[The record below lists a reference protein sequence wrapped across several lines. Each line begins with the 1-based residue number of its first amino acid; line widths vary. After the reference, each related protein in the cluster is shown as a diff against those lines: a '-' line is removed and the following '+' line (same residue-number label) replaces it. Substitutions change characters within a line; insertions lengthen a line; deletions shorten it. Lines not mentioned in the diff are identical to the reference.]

1 MVTPTNQ
8 RALLP
13 LSFRLPLLSPPTSL
27 EFNRRRVAVVGTISL
42 LRATIDASQP
52 ASEAEVRALAATLK
66 KGKSPAAGASAR
78 TATAGGG
85 ASGAGASGAG
95 ARGTAPPIDDDL
107 SNKNIEVCFSI
118 TYKERGKKEITENF
132 WCPGTIES
140 VSDESTVLGRKKLG
154 CGWVFVNYR
163 DGEADWQLLRPNFF
177 NAKKP
182 GGWRIVASA
191 AELETNFTF
200 EDLSEGDESGDES
213 DDESDDGN
221 GDDEGGSSDDDD
233 E

>member
-1 MVTPTNQ
+1 MTYRIRTQ
-8 RALLP
+8 RC
-13 LSFRLPLLSPPTSL
+13 
-27 EFNRRRVAVVGTISL
+27 V
-42 LRATIDASQP
+42 
-52 ASEAEVRALAATLK
+52 
-66 KGKSPAAGASAR
+66 
-78 TATAGGG
+78 
-85 ASGAGASGAG
+85 
-95 ARGTAPPIDDDL
+95 
-107 SNKNIEVCFSI
+107 FSI
-118 TYKERGKKEITENF
+118 TYKERGKKEVTENF

-182 GGWRIVASA
+182 GGWRIVATA

-213 DDESDDGN
+213 DEESDDGN

>member
-1 MVTPTNQ
+1 M
-8 RALLP
+8 
-13 LSFRLPLLSPPTSL
+13 
-27 EFNRRRVAVVGTISL
+27 
-42 LRATIDASQP
+42 
-52 ASEAEVRALAATLK
+52 RALAATLK

-107 SNKNIEVCFSI
+107 SNKNMEVCFSI
-118 TYKERGKKEITENF
+118 TYKERGKKEMTENF

-182 GGWRIVASA
+182 GGWRIVATA

-213 DDESDDGN
+213 DPKRATTAMAMMRVVRATTTMSEICDVREHGARWPRARQVFF
-221 GDDEGGSSDDDD
+221 
-233 E
+233 

>member
-1 MVTPTNQ
+1 M
-8 RALLP
+8 
-13 LSFRLPLLSPPTSL
+13 
-27 EFNRRRVAVVGTISL
+27 
-42 LRATIDASQP
+42 
-52 ASEAEVRALAATLK
+52 RALAATLK
-66 KGKSPAAGASAR
+66 KGKGPAAGAGAR

-85 ASGAGASGAG
+85 ASGGGASGAG

-182 GGWRIVASA
+182 GGWRIVATA

-213 DDESDDGN
+213 DEESDDGN

>member
-1 MVTPTNQ
+1 MITPTNQ

-13 LSFRLPLLSPPTSL
+13 LSFRLPLLSPPTPL

-52 ASEAEVRALAATLK
+52 NSEAEVRALAATLK
-66 KGKSPAAGASAR
+66 KGKGPAAGAGAR

-118 TYKERGKKEITENF
+118 TYKERGKKEVTENF
-132 WCPGTIES
+132 WCAPARS
-140 VSDESTVLGRKKLG
+140 RV
-154 CGWVFVNYR
+154 
-163 DGEADWQLLRPNFF
+163 
-177 NAKKP
+177 
-182 GGWRIVASA
+182 
-191 AELETNFTF
+191 
-200 EDLSEGDESGDES
+200 
-213 DDESDDGN
+213 
-221 GDDEGGSSDDDD
+221 
-233 E
+233 

>member
-1 MVTPTNQ
+1 MLCPAVFFVLD
-8 RALLP
+8 RARACALQSSAGLLCAQ
-13 LSFRLPLLSPPTSL
+13 LLCY
-27 EFNRRRVAVVGTISL
+27 A
-42 LRATIDASQP
+42 RAAP
-52 ASEAEVRALAATLK
+52 RGVRCAASEAEVRALAATLK
-66 KGKSPAAGASAR
+66 KGPAASASAR

-118 TYKERGKKEITENF
+118 TYKERGKKEVTENF

-163 DGEADWQLLRPNFF
+163 DGEADWQLLRPTFF

-191 AELETNFTF
+191 AELETNF
-200 EDLSEGDESGDES
+200 EIKI
-213 DDESDDGN
+213 
-221 GDDEGGSSDDDD
+221 
-233 E
+233 